1 MNPSN
6 PKQPI
11 QCPLCGHRFVPEAGR
26 CASCPLAGQG
36 CERICCPNC
45 LYSFPAESKLVSWFR
60 KLREPKSGDRPKESK
75 S

>member
-6 PKQPI
+6 QKQTI

-45 LYSFPAESKLVSWFR
+45 LYSFPAESRWVSWLCKHWR
-60 KLREPKSGDRPKESK
+60 GKAEETVKEERP
-75 S
+75 